1 MASRP
6 KPRVQFLR
14 PKLKAAEFRTVI
26 PAPKVVDKELTT
38 EAHRKWRGEV
48 LQRAGYKCEKCGADG
63 TTNRLFADHIKE
75 RQDGGALLDPKNGM
89 ALCGSCHTKKTA
101 SARAKRMSDRHE
113 ISE

>member
-26 PAPKVVDKELTT
+26 PPKKAKDAEISTD
-38 EAHRKWRGEV
+38 AHRKWRGEV
-48 LQRAGYKCEKCGADG
+48 LQRAGFRCEKCGAAG
-63 TTNRLFADHIKE
+63 SENRLYADHIVE
-75 RQDGGALLDPKNGM
+75 RRDGGALLDPKNGM
-89 ALCGSCHTKKTA
+89 ALCASCHSKKTA